1 MKHISIFCFFLYSY
15 AAQCQVSEGLR
26 SMSQGNN
33 NALVVSLVGVSQNDA
48 EKIWKKYMDGFGGKS
63 KFNKK
68 SGELFTDNASLPTIS
83 ENTVDV
89 YGKAE
94 KLGDDII
101 FASWFDLGGAYLSN
115 AAHPERYKAG
125 SDIMIG
131 FLKEIER
138 FKISESLKV
147 EERKLDKLNG
157 NLKDL
162 VRTNESLAKDIKKAE
177 EKIADA
183 KLKIEQNTKDQAAKQ
198 SEIDAQKALVDGV
211 KSNLEKI

>member
-48 EKIWKKYMDGFGGKS
+48 EKIWKKYMDEFGGKS

-68 SGELFTDNASLPTIS
+68 SGELYTDNASLPTIS

-94 KLGDDII
+94 KLGDDI
-101 FASWFDLGGAYLSN
+101 
-115 AAHPERYKAG
+115 
-125 SDIMIG
+125 
-131 FLKEIER
+131 
-138 FKISESLKV
+138 
-147 EERKLDKLNG
+147 
-157 NLKDL
+157 
-162 VRTNESLAKDIKKAE
+162 
-177 EKIADA
+177 
-183 KLKIEQNTKDQAAKQ
+183 
-198 SEIDAQKALVDGV
+198 
-211 KSNLEKI
+211 

>member
-1 MKHISIFCFFLYSY
+1 MKHISIFYFFLYSY

-48 EKIWKKYMDGFGGKS
+48 EKIWKKYMDEFGGKS

-68 SGELFTDNASLPTIS
+68 SGELYTDNASLPTIS

-94 KLGDDII
+94 KL
-101 FASWFDLGGAYLSN
+101 ASWFDLGGAYLSN

-183 KLKIEQNTKDQAAKQ
+183 KLKIEQNTKGQAAKQ

>member
-1 MKHISIFCFFLYSY
+1 MTSY
-15 AAQCQVSEGLR
+15 LH
-26 SMSQGNN
+26 
-33 NALVVSLVGVSQNDA
+33 
-48 EKIWKKYMDGFGGKS
+48 
-63 KFNKK
+63 
-68 SGELFTDNASLPTIS
+68 
-83 ENTVDV
+83 
-89 YGKAE
+89 
-94 KLGDDII
+94 
-101 FASWFDLGGAYLSN
+101 

-183 KLKIEQNTKDQAAKQ
+183 KLKIEQYTKDQAAKQ